1 MKALIIVPRYANR
14 PVDYYNLPMG
24 MLYLATAI
32 RKQADVSILNLNEI
46 LQQDVEHIIKRRVKN
61 VDIVFTGGLSVHFMQ
76 IKDILRM
83 VRTYS
88 KAKIVVGGGLVTS
101 QPEIMSGLLKNVDVF
116 IYGESDQL
124 DIPNNCHFSQILI
137 MNTVHKD
144 ILDITFP
151 AYDLFNMD
159 LYLALQRPSDSHYR
173 AIINYP
179 REAAIIA
186 SRGCP
191 YNCTFCFHPTG
202 NTYRQRSL
210 NSVFIEIEMLK
221 EDYNINILSVY
232 DECFAISKS
241 RLTEFCERIKKLK
254 LYWSCQL
261 RVDGI
266 DENDMKMLADS
277 GCYIISFGI
286 ESASDVILR
295 NYKKNIT
302 VKQINNALEWS
313 KKAGIVVQG
322 NIILGAEEE
331 TLDTVEESMK
341 WWAEHKEFNLSV
353 GPVIPYPGTEMYKRA
368 VEKGLID
375 SKIFLEQG
383 CPDVNCAEL
392 DIIESNKII
401 TKYLSQSFSTIYDVC
416 YESNLD
422 NFGRVKLTF
431 KNKCPYCDA
440 VQIRENFS
448 MDAVEEGVKWCNTC
462 KGRYFLRKE

>member
-1 MKALIIVPRYANR
+1 M
-14 PVDYYNLPMG
+14 
-24 MLYLATAI
+24 
-32 RKQADVSILNLNEI
+32 
-46 LQQDVEHIIKRRVKN
+46 
-61 VDIVFTGGLSVHFMQ
+61 
-76 IKDILRM
+76 
-83 VRTYS
+83 YS

-173 AIINYP
+173 AIVDHP

-202 NTYRQRSL
+202 NTYRQRSID
-210 NSVFIEIEMLK
+210 SVFTEIEMLK

-241 RLTEFCERIKKLK
+241 RLTKFCERIKKLK
-254 LYWSCQL
+254 LHWSCQL

-266 DENDMKMLADS
+266 DEDDIKMLADS

-313 KKAGIVVQG
+313 KKARIVVQG

-331 TLDTVEESMK
+331 TLETVEESMK
-341 WWAEHKEFNLSV
+341 WWSEHKEFNLSV

-375 SKIFLEQG
+375 PVHFLEQG
-383 CPDVNCAEL
+383 CPAVNCANLNIEEVSKL
-392 DIIESNKII
+392 IYKYAIQTFTTTYDVGFESNI
-401 TKYLSQSFSTIYDVC
+401 D
-416 YESNLD
+416 D
-422 NFGRVKLTF
+422 FGRVKISF
-431 KNKCPYCDA
+431 KSKCPHCG
-440 VQIRENFS
+440 QIQERNNYAID
-448 MDAVEEGVKWCNTC
+448 MVESGIKWCSLC